1 MRNAFARIIAIARK
15 EFIHIWRDPRMLI
28 AVLILPAMQLF
39 LFAYAISFDVTNV
52 PTVVIDQDRTP
63 ASRAYI
69 DSYSASDFFTV
80 TEQLPNVESAYRA
93 FEKSR
98 ARIAVIVRPGFA
110 RNIARGDKAQ
120 VAVLVDGSEPNSAQ
134 IGQAVSIALNQ
145 SYGSKI
151 QAEWADRQAIDISTL
166 GRLEPQIRTW
176 YNPQRRSTDFLVPGL
191 MVVIIMIVTTQ
202 QSAVTLVRE
211 RDQGTQEQML
221 VSPLRRGELMVG
233 KLLPW
238 TLLAFAEMLAITAAA
253 LVVFEIPLRGS
264 ALFLAVSMAVF
275 VFCSLGLG
283 LIISALAPSMES
295 ANIAALMI
303 SFLPGFMLS
312 GFAFPLDS
320 IPRVLQWASYA
331 FPGRYMM
338 VISRGV
344 FLKGVGAAEMW
355 DQLAYMVVYAV
366 VTISIASLLAGRRR
380 R

>member
-1 MRNAFARIIAIARK
+1 MMSALTRIWAIARK
-15 EFIHIWRDPRMLI
+15 EFIHIFRDPRMLG
-28 AVLILPAMQLF
+28 AVLVLPAIQLV
-39 LFAYAISFDVTNV
+39 LFAYAIGFDVKHV
-52 PTVVIDQDRTP
+52 PTVVIDQDATP
-63 ASRAYI
+63 ASRDYVRAYQ
-69 DSYSASDFFTV
+69 ASDFFDV
-80 TEQLPNVESAYRA
+80 REQLPDVESAYQA
-93 FEKSR
+93 FER
-98 ARIAVIVRPGFA
+98 GDARIAVIVPPGFA
-110 RNIARGDKAQ
+110 RDLARGDKAQ

-134 IGQAVSIALNQ
+134 LGSTFTAALNQ
-145 SYGSKI
+145 AYRQKI
-151 QAEWADRQAIDISTL
+151 QASWADAQGLDLSAM
-166 GRLEPQIRTW
+166 GRLEPRIRTW
-176 YNPQRRSTDFLVPGL
+176 YNPERRSTDFLVPGL

-221 VSPLRRGELMVG
+221 VSPLHRGELMVG

-238 TLLAFAEMLAITAAA
+238 TILAFADMVAITILA
-253 LVVFEIPLRGS
+253 LTVFQVPLRGS
-264 ALFLAVSMAVF
+264 VVFLALSMAVF

-283 LIISALAPSMES
+283 LIISAVAPSMES

-320 IPRVLQWASYA
+320 IPTVLQWASYL

-355 DQLAYMVVYAV
+355 PQLVQMIVYAV
-366 VTISIASLLAGRRR
+366 VTITLSSVLAGRRQR
-380 R
+380 